1 MIRQNKRSIKLRLII
16 LIAVCMALVPF
27 SLVWYNTLT
36 NIDCNL
42 AGSLSNPVKIGS
54 SEERTKSCS
63 EQLGFHWIKFFGIN
77 GAIYGASLIAIIA
90 NIRKA
95 NKS

>member
-1 MIRQNKRSIKLRLII
+1 
-16 LIAVCMALVPF
+16 MALIPF
-27 SLVWYNTLT
+27 SLVWYNTLA

-42 AGSLSNPVKIGS
+42 AEPRSNPVKIGS

-63 EQLGFHWIKFFGIN
+63 EQLDFHWIKFFGIN
-77 GAIYGASLIAIIA
+77 GAIYGASLITIIV
-90 NIRKA
+90 NMRKG